1 MPPARGENARE
12 SLWELS
18 RTGMTE
24 SRTSVTVIVPAYNE
38 EAAVGETL
46 RELRGGL
53 DVDNSR
59 DYTILVVNDGSTDG
73 TAEVLD
79 GLREELKLEVVHSPQ
94 NRGYGASL
102 KKGIAASQSDFVM
115 TFDSDGQ
122 HDPKHLPEMAAGLES
137 GYDAVIGAR
146 QAGKGAPLWRV
157 PGRWVLAWLVN
168 YLCGRRIP
176 DFNCGLRAFR
186 RSVIESITHLC
197 SEKFSF
203 SATSTMALYGRNA
216 NVKFIPIE
224 ARKRTGK
231 STVSVGTGLEAFLL
245 VLTSIMFF
253 RPLKI
258 FLPVSFLIGFG
269 GTAMWTYE
277 LVFRQDIGESAVIML
292 LTALQLFLIGL
303 LADQIAHL
311 RKQKK

>member
-1 MPPARGENARE
+1 MTD
-12 SLWELS
+12 S
-18 RTGMTE
+18 RI
-24 SRTSVTVIVPAYNE
+24 SVTVIVPAYNE
-38 EAAVGETL
+38 EAAVGDTL
-46 RELRGGL
+46 RELRAAL
-53 DVDNSR
+53 DADGSR
-59 DYTILVVNDGSTDG
+59 DYRILVVNDGSSDR
-73 TAEVLD
+73 TAELLD
-79 GLREELKLEVVHSPQ
+79 GLKDELKLDVIHSPQ

-102 KKGIAASQSDFVM
+102 KKGIAGSDGALVI

-122 HDPKHLPEMAAGLES
+122 HNPQHLPQMAAELEG

-157 PGRWVLAWLVN
+157 PGRWLLARLVN

-176 DFNCGLRAFR
+176 DFNCGLRGFR
-186 RSVIESITHLC
+186 REVLESIVHLC

-216 NVKFIPIE
+216 SVKFIPVE
-224 ARKRTGK
+224 ARRRAGR

-245 VLTSIMFF
+245 ALTSIMFF

-258 FLPVSFLIGFG
+258 FLPIALVIGMG
-269 GTAMWTYE
+269 GAAIWGYE
-277 LVFRQDIGESAVIML
+277 LIFRRDIGESAVIML

-311 RKQKK
+311 RKQKQ